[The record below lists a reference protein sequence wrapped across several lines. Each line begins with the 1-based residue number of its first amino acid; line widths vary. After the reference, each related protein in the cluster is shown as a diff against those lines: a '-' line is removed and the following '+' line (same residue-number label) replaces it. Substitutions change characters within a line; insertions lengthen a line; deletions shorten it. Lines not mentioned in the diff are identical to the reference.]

1 MVPGIGIAGDFIG
14 AVLIANKPHN
24 LYGGLMGWPF
34 EKVGQ
39 LRLILVLFFLVEGGA
54 SIMFAIEHRRQFSGR
69 WAWMLMSGVIDI
81 PGKYHH
87 F

>member
-39 LRLILVLFFLVEGGA
+39 LRLILVLFFLVEGGY
-54 SIMFAIEHRRQFSGR
+54 QSGEDR
-69 WAWMLMSGVIDI
+69 S
-81 PGKYHH
+81 PGSV
-87 F
+87 FVAVSADGRLEP

>member
-54 SIMFAIEHRRQFSGR
+54 RLCLLSNT
-69 WAWMLMSGVIDI
+69 GVSS
-81 PGKYHH
+81 PGAGPGWP
-87 F
+87 